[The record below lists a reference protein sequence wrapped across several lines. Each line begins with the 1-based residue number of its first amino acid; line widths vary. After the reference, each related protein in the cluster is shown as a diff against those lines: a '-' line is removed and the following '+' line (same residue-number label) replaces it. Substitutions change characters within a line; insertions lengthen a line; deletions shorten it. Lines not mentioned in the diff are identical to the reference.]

1 MPTKILFV
9 CLGNICRSPMAESI
23 FRHQAKQGGLQD
35 VVEVDSAGTGD
46 WHVGQLPDP
55 RTIRVLRE
63 NGIVDVSKARQVR
76 PQDFQDYDLIVAM
89 DASNVN
95 NLERWAGSDPGRVK
109 LMRTFDP
116 VATSLEVPDPYYGDM
131 ENFRDVYAMLD
142 RACAGLLQSVRERS

>member
-1 MPTKILFV
+1 
-9 CLGNICRSPMAESI
+9 MAESI

-76 PQDFQDYDLIVAM
+76 SQDFQDYDLIVAM

-95 NLERWAGSDPGRVK
+95 NLERWAGSDLGRVK